1 MLTYYAAADC
11 LVFPSYREGFPNVVL
26 EAGAMGLPSIVTDIN
41 GSREIIENEK
51 NGLIIPS
58 KDSEALYTAMKR
70 MLIDT
75 DGFERMAAYARP
87 MIESRFEQQ
96 FVSQCLYQFYDEII
110 KEKNNV

>member
-1 MLTYYAAADC
+1 
-11 LVFPSYREGFPNVVL
+11 
-26 EAGAMGLPSIVTDIN
+26 
-41 GSREIIENEK
+41 
-51 NGLIIPS
+51 
-58 KDSEALYTAMKR
+58 

-87 MIESRFEQQ
+87 MIESRLEQQ